1 MKLRRRSENRR
12 NRMDIHD
19 EVGNNPE
26 ELDHFL
32 ENIGKKIGDTR
43 KFIINE
49 FHKIPET
56 GNKPQKEKK
65 PQRSLKKR

>member
-1 MKLRRRSENRR
+1 
-12 NRMDIHD
+12 MDIND

-43 KFIINE
+43 KFIIKE

-56 GNKPQKEKK
+56 DNKPQKEKK